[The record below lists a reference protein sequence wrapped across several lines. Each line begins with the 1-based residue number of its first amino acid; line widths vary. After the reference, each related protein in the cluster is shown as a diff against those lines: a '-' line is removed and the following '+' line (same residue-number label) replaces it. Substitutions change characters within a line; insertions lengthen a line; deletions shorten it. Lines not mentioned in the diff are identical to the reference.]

1 MNANS
6 QARPFVIALI
16 SAVILYV
23 IGFSWIEHERGK
35 GGPWQVVFATEN
47 GHPALTISQPKLH
60 LADVKIVFA
69 ATNPPAGPAQT
80 LNFKLAQPVPFD
92 VPFGRCIF
100 LDTISLPGTVTFQLF
115 GHEIQLMPRV
125 LTIDRVEHP
134 WQSGQTISLPA
145 ATP

>member
-16 SAVILYV
+16 AAVILYV
-23 IGFSWIEHERGK
+23 VGFACIQYVRGK
-35 GGPWQVVFATEN
+35 DGPWQVTFATEN
-47 GHPALTISQPKLH
+47 SQPTLTVTQPKLKVQG
-60 LADVKIVFA
+60 VKIIFTT
-69 ATNPPAGPAQT
+69 TNAPALPPQN
-80 LNFKLAQPVPFD
+80 LKFDLAQPVPFD

-100 LDTISLPGTVTFQLF
+100 LDTISLPGTVTFQMF

-134 WQSGQTISLPA
+134 WQSGQTLSLPA
-145 ATP
+145 TP